1 MNRIRNFSIVAH
13 IDHGK
18 STLAD
23 RMLEMT
29 KTIDARHMREQVLD
43 SMDLERERGIT
54 IKMQPVRMM
63 VDYKGEDHV
72 LNLID
77 TPGHIDFSYEVSRSL
92 YAVEGVVLLVDGT
105 QGVQAQTL
113 TTLQMAKDLNRVIV
127 PVVSK
132 VDVPYARIDETKL
145 ELAEIVGCGV
155 EEVLEVSG
163 KTGQGVEELLSAII
177 ERIPA
182 PEEPD
187 SSDLK
192 ALVFDFAYSNH
203 RGIVVY
209 LRLMSGTLQKG
220 DDLELVQAGNT
231 FQALEVGVTV
241 PHELST
247 GKLEAGDIGY
257 VVTGIKE
264 AGVASV
270 GDTIRKRGS
279 NVSPLKGYKIP
290 SPVIWASMFPESQ
303 DDFDDLRQALERL
316 RLSDASLS
324 FEEESSTALG
334 RGFRCGFLGTLH
346 LEIVTERLKREFGL
360 ALIVA
365 TPSITYRV
373 TTEGGKVEFI
383 RSPARF
389 PEHGEIEKIEEQWVS
404 VELLTPREHVDVL
417 MQLFYE
423 YEADVRETSI
433 FGDGRT
439 SFDIIM
445 PLRELVRNFFDEVKR
460 VSSGYASLSYHIEE
474 EWHKADVE
482 RLDILV
488 SGDIIPAFSRIVS
501 RRRTEREAR
510 SLVESLH
517 ELLPRQLTATK
528 IQAQAHGRIIASRTL
543 SALKKD
549 VTGHLYGGDITRKMK
564 LREKQ
569 KEGKKRMQENA
580 RASIPHEVFMEVI
593 KRSRE
598 K

>member
-1 MNRIRNFSIVAH
+1 MKNIRNFSIISHV
-13 IDHGK
+13 DHGK

-23 RMLEMT
+23 RMLEET
-29 KTIDARHMREQVLD
+29 ATIDARHMRDQVLD

-54 IKMQPVRMM
+54 IKMQPVRMRI
-63 VDYKGEDHV
+63 DHGGEKYI

-92 YAVEGVVLLVDGT
+92 RAVEGVVLLVDGT

-113 TTLQMAKDLNRVIV
+113 TTLQMAKELGRVIV

-132 VDVPYARIDETKL
+132 VDILYARVDETKL
-145 ELAEIVGCGV
+145 ELAEIVGCDV
-155 EEVLEVSG
+155 DDVLEVSG
-163 KTGQGVEELLSAII
+163 KTGQGVAELLHTII
-177 ERIPA
+177 DRVPA
-182 PEEPD
+182 PEKSETD
-187 SSDLK
+187 DLK
-192 ALVFDFAYSNH
+192 ALVFDFEYSEH
-203 RGIVVY
+203 RGIIVY
-209 LRLMSGTLQKG
+209 LRLMSGTLKEG
-220 DDLELVQAGNT
+220 DSLELAQSGNE
-231 FQALEVGVTV
+231 FKALEVGVAV
-241 PHELST
+241 PDRVST
-247 GKLEAGDIGY
+247 EKLGPGDIGY

-270 GDTIRKRGS
+270 GDTVREQGAGTT
-279 NVSPLKGYKIP
+279 PLQGYMIP
-290 SPVIWASMFPESQ
+290 SPVIWASIFPESQ
-303 DDFDDLRQALERL
+303 DDFDDLRQALGRL
-316 RLSDASLS
+316 RLSDSSLS

-346 LEIVTERLKREFGL
+346 LEIITERLKREFGL
-360 ALIVA
+360 ELIVA
-365 TPSITYRV
+365 SPSITYCV
-373 TTEGGKVEFI
+373 TSEDGVEEI

-389 PEHGEIEKIEEQWVS
+389 PEHGKIEEIEEQWAS
-404 VELLTPREHVDVL
+404 VELLTPRKYVDIL

-423 YEADVRETSI
+423 YEADVKNTSV

-439 SFDIIM
+439 AFDIVM

-460 VSSGYASLSYHIEE
+460 VSSGYASLSYTIQEG
-474 EWHKADVE
+474 WHEADVQ

-488 SGDIIPAFSRIVS
+488 AGELIPAFSRIVS
-501 RRRTEREAR
+501 RRRVEQEAR
-510 SLVESLH
+510 SLVENLH

-528 IQAQAHGRIIASRTL
+528 IQAQAHGRIIASQTL

-569 KEGKKRMQENA
+569 KEGKKRMQKGA
-580 RASIPHEVFMEVI
+580 RASIPHDVFMEVI
-593 KRSRE
+593 RRSRE